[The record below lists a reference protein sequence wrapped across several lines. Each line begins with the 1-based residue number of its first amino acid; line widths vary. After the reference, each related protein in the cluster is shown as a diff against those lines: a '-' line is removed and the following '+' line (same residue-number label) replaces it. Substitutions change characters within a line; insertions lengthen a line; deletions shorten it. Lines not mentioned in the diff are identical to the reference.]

1 LALTTSIE
9 NLRRIQAL
17 LPAGFRKQ
25 GLAVTGSVF
34 VRALLNFA
42 GLAAFVPILASV
54 IEPGKSNPLPVC
66 LIVFVFIVV
75 KNIINLWLGG
85 VQIRYI
91 NRLFCYFSEK
101 LYDHYFRRGLLF
113 VKKTPSAAISNKV
126 NGVCYQFSQ
135 NVVSLFFTMIGES
148 LLLLFIWGGIL
159 IYSFRIALLI
169 LLSFI
174 PIIWIYLHTVR
185 EKIHL
190 YGKAENEVR
199 WKQWRTVTETFK
211 GYDEVR
217 LNHAFPLFFNRF
229 KNGLKE
235 ITGYREHTD
244 RMQRI
249 PGSMIEIYVA
259 AGLIATVILIRGH
272 DGLQLAFGIIALA
285 VMRMLPALRTL
296 LTGWIHIKNNTYT
309 VEAIEEA
316 LLNNPSEME
325 NRTPTSLVFH
335 HKIEIDRISF
345 SFPNTEEN
353 KLPVIRDFSL
363 TIQKGERVGIRGVSG
378 IGKSTLFN
386 LLLGFYHPQKGEI
399 RIDDIPLNASTCA
412 AWHRIVGY
420 VPQEVFIFDGSIA
433 ENIAWGESAIDE
445 KRINQALMQSC
456 LDTFVDTLPQGF
468 HTHVGE
474 NGGCRLS
481 GGQKQRIGIAR
492 ALYKQAEV
500 LFFDEAT
507 SSLDR
512 QMEQEIAETFNELST
527 VDKKL
532 TLIMIAHRES
542 SLAFCDR
549 IINLS

>member
-1 LALTTSIE
+1 LALTTNIE
-9 NLRRIQAL
+9 NLRRIRAL

-42 GLAAFVPILASV
+42 GLAAFVPILSSV

-101 LYDHYFRRGLLF
+101 LYAHYFLGGLLF

-159 IYSFRIALLI
+159 IYSFKIALLI
-169 LLSFI
+169 GFCFV
-174 PIIWIYLHTVR
+174 PIIWIYLNTVR
-185 EKIHL
+185 KKLRL

-211 GYDEVR
+211 GYAEVR
-217 LNHAFPLFFNRF
+217 LNDAFPLFFNRF

-235 ITGYREHTD
+235 IAGYREHTD
-244 RMQRI
+244 RIQRI

-259 AGLIATVILIRGH
+259 AGLIAAVIFIRGH
-272 DGLQLAFGIIALA
+272 EHLQLVFGILALA

-296 LTGWIHIKNNTYT
+296 LTGWMHIKNNVYT
-309 VEAIEEA
+309 IEAIEEA
-316 LLNNPSEME
+316 LLNNPHETE
-325 NRTPTSLVFH
+325 NITQTSLVFH
-335 HKIEIDRISF
+335 HRIEIDRISF
-345 SFPNTEEN
+345 SFPHTGEDQP
-353 KLPVIRDFSL
+353 PVIRDFSL
-363 TIQKGERVGIRGVSG
+363 TIRKGERIGIRGVSG

-399 RIDDIPLNASTCA
+399 RIDGVPLNASTHA
-412 AWHRIVGY
+412 AWHKIAGY
-420 VPQEVFIFDGSIA
+420 VPQEVFLFDGSIA
-433 ENIAWGESAIDE
+433 ENIALGEAAIDE
-445 KRINQALMQSC
+445 KRMEQALIQSRLDAFVETLPKG
-456 LDTFVDTLPQGF
+456 LDTP
-468 HTHVGE
+468 VGE
-474 NGGCRLS
+474 NGCRLS

-512 QMEQEIAETFNELST
+512 EMEQEIAETFNELSV